1 MSDDDNIL
9 QWKDIIFLEQIIR
22 ITQKE
27 EKPTYT
33 SKKSLALRK
42 IELSHITECLL
53 CEINVKGQVGFIIVG
68 YRCPSQTS
76 PQSDD
81 FLSDFEKLFDDVHI
95 FQPAFTVFLGDF
107 NARSKSWW
115 SGHSTAVE
123 GTRLDSFF
131 SSWFTSTDI

>member
-1 MSDDDNIL
+1 MD
-9 QWKDIIFLEQIIR
+9 
-22 ITQKE
+22 
-27 EKPTYT
+27 
-33 SKKSLALRK
+33 
-42 IELSHITECLL
+42 
-53 CEINVKGQVGFIIVG
+53 FIIVG

-131 SSWFTSTDI
+131 SSWFTSTDIWTNSYIAELAVLHLIFTDQPSLVVDSGVCIWWWQFSSYATWKLSPSDNIANLILRL